1 MHLSNEFFFQET
13 HVLPL
18 TINNSWNTN
27 WVWRKSQ
34 SWCERYFL
42 DISNAFYKVCHDC
55 LLYKLKAFDVQGE
68 LLSLWGNF
76 KSPKAQTKSGLK
88 TSNVRVEKSHF
99 WRSILRSL
107 LFLIYINDGIKLL
120 CKISSDDTFLFSKV
134 HNINKSVNELNA
146 DLEKIS
152 QWAYQ

>member
-1 MHLSNEFFFQET
+1 MKYKLS
-13 HVLPL
+13 LKKISKL
-18 TINNSWNTN
+18 MWG
-27 WVWRKSQ
+27 
-34 SWCERYFL
+34 YFL

-88 TSNVRVEKSHF
+88 TSNIRVERSHF

-107 LFLIYINDGIKLL
+107 LFLIYINDAIKLL